1 MPPPTYPKCTTGKV
15 LKTNVEVQDPTKLDV
30 LRKRSKNRVTDAEL
44 SQVTLLSVAEPKM
57 RLLGQ
62 PAIEK
67 LNLVARINEIQS
79 PSYEERIKATYP
91 QLFYGLGELEGE
103 YEIK

>member
-1 MPPPTYPKCTTGKV
+1 METVRDPLSLGETSVTEDTYVTEG
-15 LKTNVEVQDPTKLDV
+15 LKE
-30 LRKRSKNRVTDAEL
+30 
-44 SQVTLLSVAEPKM
+44 